1 MTPSSDLTVWLILS
15 LMFLQTHKLCAADNG
30 FSSIF
35 GRWQV
40 TAVRLDGTL
49 MRTPTYNID
58 DPELMGRWILVSGD
72 RITTNMP
79 ERTTCQS
86 PHAQVEI
93 SPVIELVDRTMGKPA
108 YTVHEINKFKLPVS
122 LHQKSRIFWITCR
135 EGDLG
140 PDIPFGPVGANW
152 IAKLS
157 PQLLAMR
164 WYDNTILLLKRR

>member
-1 MTPSSDLTVWLILS
+1 MKPYSDRIIWIVATLVFLHTPR
-15 LMFLQTHKLCAADNG
+15 LCAAGNELR
-30 FSSIF
+30 SLF

-49 MRTPTYNID
+49 MRTPTYNIN
-58 DPELMGRWILVSGD
+58 DPELMGRWILIAGD

-79 ERTTCQS
+79 EETTCQI
-86 PHAQVEI
+86 PHVKVET
-93 SPVIELVDRTMGKPA
+93 STVIELVNRTMGKSVL
-108 YTVHEINKFKLPVS
+108 TSHEINKFKLPVS

-135 EGDLG
+135 EGDIG

-152 IAKLS
+152 IAELS